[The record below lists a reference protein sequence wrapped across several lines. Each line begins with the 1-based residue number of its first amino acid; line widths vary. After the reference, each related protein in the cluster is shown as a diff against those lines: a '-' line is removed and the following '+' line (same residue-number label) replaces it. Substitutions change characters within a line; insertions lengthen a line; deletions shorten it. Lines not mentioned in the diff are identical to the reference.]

1 MNSATPR
8 MELSAGS
15 KHRRLNRRA
24 AIRTASAA
32 IGNISKRNYAKE
44 ITIMTKGTVVVVGG
58 TCELGKDL
66 AKHYAAKGHHVV
78 ITSRHLG
85 RAQATA
91 KEIGGD
97 CVGISVDVANPH
109 QIAPALAKVDDVL
122 HLALVALHRDE
133 NTVRNYNID
142 EAIKLVTLKL
152 VGYTECVHVL
162 APKMNDDSSI
172 LIFGGLA
179 RNQPYPGSTTIT
191 TVNGGVS
198 TLINSLAIEL
208 APIRVNA
215 IHPGQVGDTPL
226 WAAKPKEVLEN
237 LKARTALG
245 RLVTIADITHAAV
258 FLLEN
263 RGITG
268 VNLRVDGGRMMK

>member
-1 MNSATPR
+1 
-8 MELSAGS
+8 
-15 KHRRLNRRA
+15 
-24 AIRTASAA
+24 
-32 IGNISKRNYAKE
+32 
-44 ITIMTKGTVVVVGG
+44 MTKPGTVVVVGG
-58 TCELGKDL
+58 TCDLGKHL
-66 AKHYAAKGHHVV
+66 AQHYASKGHHVV
-78 ITSRHLG
+78 VTSRDAG
-85 RAQATA
+85 RAQAA
-91 KEIGGD
+91 ASEIGGD
-97 CVGISVDVANPH
+97 CVGIGVDLAQPH
-109 QIAPALAKVDDVL
+109 QIASALAGIEDVQ

-133 NTVRNYNID
+133 NKVREYNID

-162 APKMNDDSSI
+162 SSKMRDDASI
-172 LIFGGLA
+172 LIYGGLA

-208 APIRVNA
+208 APVRVNA
-215 IHPGQVGDTPL
+215 IHPGQVGDTPT
-226 WAAKPKEVLEN
+226 WMAKPKEVLDN
-237 LKARTALG
+237 LKSRTALG
-245 RLVTIADITHAAV
+245 RLVTIEDVTHAAV

>member
-1 MNSATPR
+1 
-8 MELSAGS
+8 
-15 KHRRLNRRA
+15 
-24 AIRTASAA
+24 
-32 IGNISKRNYAKE
+32 
-44 ITIMTKGTVVVVGG
+44 MTKGTVVVVGG
-58 TCELGKDL
+58 TCELGKVL
-66 AKHYAAKGHHVV
+66 AQHYADKGHRVV
-78 ITSRHLG
+78 ITSRDLG

-97 CVGISVDVANPH
+97 CVGIAVDLSQPH
-109 QIAPALAKVDDVL
+109 QIAPALGEVDDVL

-133 NTVRNYNID
+133 NKVREYNID

-162 APKMNDDSSI
+162 SSKMQEDASI
-172 LIFGGLA
+172 LIYGGLA

-191 TVNGGVS
+191 TVNGGVAA
-198 TLINSLAIEL
+198 LINSLAIEL

-215 IHPGQVGDTPL
+215 IHPGQVGDTPV
-226 WAAKPKEVLEN
+226 WAAKPEAVLEN

-245 RLVTIADITHAAV
+245 RLVTIEDVTHAAV

>member
-32 IGNISKRNYAKE
+32 IGNISKRNYTKE
-44 ITIMTKGTVVVVGG
+44 ITTMTKGTVVVVGG

-66 AKHYAAKGHHVV
+66 AKHYADKGHRVV
-78 ITSRHLG
+78 ITSRDLG

-91 KEIGGD
+91 KDIGGK
-97 CVGISVDVANPH
+97 CVGIAADLSAPH
-109 QIAPALAKVDDVL
+109 QIAPALAEVDDVL

-133 NTVRNYNID
+133 NKVREYNID

-162 APKMNDDSSI
+162 SSRMQEDASI
-172 LIFGGLA
+172 LIYGGVA
-179 RNQPYPGSTTIT
+179 GNQPYSG
-191 TVNGGVS
+191 
-198 TLINSLAIEL
+198 
-208 APIRVNA
+208 
-215 IHPGQVGDTPL
+215 
-226 WAAKPKEVLEN
+226 
-237 LKARTALG
+237 
-245 RLVTIADITHAAV
+245 
-258 FLLEN
+258 
-263 RGITG
+263 
-268 VNLRVDGGRMMK
+268 

>member
-1 MNSATPR
+1 M
-8 MELSAGS
+8 
-15 KHRRLNRRA
+15 
-24 AIRTASAA
+24 
-32 IGNISKRNYAKE
+32 
-44 ITIMTKGTVVVVGG
+44 
-58 TCELGKDL
+58 
-66 AKHYAAKGHHVV
+66 
-78 ITSRHLG
+78 
-85 RAQATA
+85 
-91 KEIGGD
+91 
-97 CVGISVDVANPH
+97 
-109 QIAPALAKVDDVL
+109 
-122 HLALVALHRDE
+122 ALHRDE
-133 NTVRNYNID
+133 NKVREYNID

-172 LIFGGLA
+172 LIYGGLA

-191 TVNGGVS
+191 TVNGGVA

-215 IHPGQVGDTPL
+215 IHPGQVGDTPV
-226 WAAKPKEVLEN
+226 WAAKPKEVLDN
-237 LKARTALG
+237 LKSRTALG
-245 RLVTIADITHAAV
+245 RLVTIEDVTHAAV